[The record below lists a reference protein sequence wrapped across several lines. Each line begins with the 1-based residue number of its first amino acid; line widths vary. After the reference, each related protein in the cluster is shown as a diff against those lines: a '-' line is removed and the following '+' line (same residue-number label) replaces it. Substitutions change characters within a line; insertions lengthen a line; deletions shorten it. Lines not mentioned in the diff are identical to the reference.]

1 MSEEDDHHSLAMSKM
16 EFVLDGKFLQPGLGR
31 DWAGIRSGQNVGY
44 KFQGARD
51 KRDNEGK
58 KHSQKE
64 SQTVVDNMF
73 INLADMKHRV
83 NTRQYDKDLV
93 DQQLIRQIANTAAHE
108 SGHEGHY
115 LADPHYGFISN
126 RALGTGY
133 SHRSQDRNEMSGYRS
148 FRAESPGDMDSM
160 QEKVAYMLQ
169 NNARPIV
176 HDSPIDEVVRTSQR
190 DQGVMRGLRVHPDV
204 GSRYEKREKAN
215 PRLLSIP
222 RQGRMKDRT
231 MIDRI
236 FQNLENAAMDQ
247 VMDSGL
253 NNDYFT
259 YGDSDKLSDRIWNAK
274 RLTKPLLSELR
285 RHKKKVL
292 SGKEPLPTSYSMLPP
307 NIQDLIGQGQM
318 RESLA
323 ESVRERDPYHHAQ
336 EIDDPTKVA
345 LGDPEGFMATHAPIT
360 SAEYKADPDKYYKD
374 YPSYRFKSPYAEL
387 HSYLLSDQE
396 HEQFQQLMESSGAE
410 MIEDRYVFKPTT
422 KRPLTKLPR
431 SVNYPTATQ
440 AMKNL
445 LPTKGSTYSPSE
457 EIDWGDGE

>member
-58 KHSQKE
+58 KHSQKD

-169 NNARPIV
+169 NNALPIV
-176 HDSPIDEVVRTSQR
+176 HDSPRDEVVRTNQR
-190 DQGVMRGLRVHPDV
+190 DQGVMRGLRRHPDV

-222 RQGRMKDRT
+222 RQGRMKSPT
-231 MIDRI
+231 MVDRI

-259 YGDSDKLSDRIWNAK
+259 HGSQDKQSDRIWNAK
-274 RLTKPLLSELR
+274 RLTKPLLSELK

-323 ESVRERDPYHHAQ
+323 ESVRERDPYIYSRT
-336 EIDDPTKVA
+336 IDEPRDLL
-345 LGDPEGFMATHAPIT
+345 LGDPEGFLATHTALHP
-360 SAEYKADPDKYYKD
+360 SEYKKDPDKYFRG
-374 YPSYRFKSPYAEL
+374 YPSYNFKNPYVEIDP
-387 HSYLLSDQE
+387 SYLDDNDRHNE
-396 HEQFQQLMESSGAE
+396 LMAWLNHAQAE
-410 MIEDRYVFKPTT
+410 MIEDRYVFKP
-422 KRPLTKLPR
+422 KGRPMTRLPR
-431 SVNYPTATQ
+431 PVSYPTATQ
-440 AMKNL
+440 AMKNF
-445 LPTKGSTYSPSE
+445 LPTKGSRYSPSE